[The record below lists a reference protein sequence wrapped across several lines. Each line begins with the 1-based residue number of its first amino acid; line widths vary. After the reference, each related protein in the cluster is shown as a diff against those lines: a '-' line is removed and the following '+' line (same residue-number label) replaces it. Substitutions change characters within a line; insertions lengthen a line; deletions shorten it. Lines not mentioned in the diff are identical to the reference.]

1 MFDYAP
7 APEAKLASFQKS
19 YGHFIGGKFTK
30 PANLYPTINPAT
42 EEVLAQISHGTAK
55 DVDLAVKAAR
65 SSYEKVWSKLSG
77 AERGKYLYRIAR
89 IMQERARELAVAETL
104 NNGKPIKETRDFDVP
119 TAVSWFFYYA
129 GWADKLDHAGLGPNP
144 QALGVAAQVVPWNFP
159 LMMLAWK
166 IAPAL
171 AAGNTIVLKPSET
184 TPLSALLFAEICQQ
198 AELPEG
204 VVNIVTGFGDTGAAL
219 VGHTDVNKVAFTGS
233 TEVGKIIAKQVAG
246 SNKKVTIELGGK
258 AANIVVD
265 DAPID
270 QAIEGV
276 INGIFF
282 NQGHA
287 LLAGIA
293 FLIEGAIMD
302 WGALLMIERAVFS
315 MEQAALGYI
324 AFSIT
329 MVIGRLSGDF
339 VVPRIGRRAI
349 LLGGGTLV
357 VLGLIAITTLP
368 SPALNLIG
376 FAVVGLGAANLV
388 PVVFAAAGQQS
399 DMDPNMAVASV
410 TFVGYAG
417 ILLGPAIIGFGAQY
431 TSLPLAMA
439 SLALLGAVYLISP
452 VHKGNS

>member
-1 MFDYAP
+1 MTTDGSLRSAANATRIAFIANGLAFASWAPIIPFAKANTGVDEAALGLLLLCLGIGSVISMPITGWLCARHGTRPMILISAMIMACALPFLAYLVTYWALAITLLIFGASIGTLDVAMNIHAAEVEKRSERALMSGFHGMFSVGAICGAGFVTLMISYGVAP
-7 APEAKLASFQKS
+7 LIATLCVTGSVIIAILWVQSHYLITKSDAPEPFRPPS
-19 YGHFIGGKFTK
+19 GI
-30 PANLYPTINPAT
+30 
-42 EEVLAQISHGTAK
+42 
-55 DVDLAVKAAR
+55 VK
-65 SSYEKVWSKLSG
+65 WL
-77 AERGKYLYRIAR
+77 
-89 IMQERARELAVAETL
+89 
-104 NNGKPIKETRDFDVP
+104 
-119 TAVSWFFYYA
+119 
-129 GWADKLDHAGLGPNP
+129 
-144 QALGVAAQVVPWNFP
+144 
-159 LMMLAWK
+159 
-166 IAPAL
+166 
-171 AAGNTIVLKPSET
+171 
-184 TPLSALLFAEICQQ
+184 
-198 AELPEG
+198 
-204 VVNIVTGFGDTGAAL
+204 
-219 VGHTDVNKVAFTGS
+219 
-233 TEVGKIIAKQVAG
+233 
-246 SNKKVTIELGGK
+246 
-258 AANIVVD
+258 
-265 DAPID
+265 
-270 QAIEGV
+270 
-276 INGIFF
+276 
-282 NQGHA
+282 A

-329 MVIGRLSGDF
+329 MVIGRLSGDY

-368 SPALNLIG
+368 SPTLNLIG
-376 FAVVGLGAANLV
+376 FAVIGLGAANLV
-388 PVVFAAAGQQS
+388 PVVFSAAGQQS

>member
-1 MFDYAP
+1 MTRDGTLRPAANATRIAFIANGLAFASWAPIIPFAKANTGVDEAALGLLLLCLGIGSVISMPITGWLCARHGTRPMILISAMIMACALPFLAYLVTYWALAITLLIFGAAIGTLDVAMNIHAAEVEKRSGRALMSGFHGMFSVGAICGAGFVTLLISYGVAP
-7 APEAKLASFQKS
+7 LIAILCVTGSVIIAILWVQSHYLITKSDAPEPFRPPS
-19 YGHFIGGKFTK
+19 GI
-30 PANLYPTINPAT
+30 
-42 EEVLAQISHGTAK
+42 
-55 DVDLAVKAAR
+55 VK
-65 SSYEKVWSKLSG
+65 WL
-77 AERGKYLYRIAR
+77 
-89 IMQERARELAVAETL
+89 
-104 NNGKPIKETRDFDVP
+104 
-119 TAVSWFFYYA
+119 
-129 GWADKLDHAGLGPNP
+129 
-144 QALGVAAQVVPWNFP
+144 
-159 LMMLAWK
+159 
-166 IAPAL
+166 
-171 AAGNTIVLKPSET
+171 
-184 TPLSALLFAEICQQ
+184 
-198 AELPEG
+198 
-204 VVNIVTGFGDTGAAL
+204 
-219 VGHTDVNKVAFTGS
+219 
-233 TEVGKIIAKQVAG
+233 
-246 SNKKVTIELGGK
+246 
-258 AANIVVD
+258 
-265 DAPID
+265 
-270 QAIEGV
+270 
-276 INGIFF
+276 
-282 NQGHA
+282 A

-329 MVIGRLSGDF
+329 MVIGRLSGDY

-368 SPALNLIG
+368 SPALNLTG
-376 FAVVGLGAANLV
+376 FAVIGIGAANLV
-388 PVVFAAAGQQS
+388 PVVFSAAGQQS

>member
-1 MFDYAP
+1 MTTDGSLRSAANATRIAFIANGLAFASWAPIIPFAKANTGVDEAALGLLLLCLGIGSVISMPITGWLCARHGTRPMILISALIMACALPFLAYLVEYWALAITLLIFGAAIGTLDVAMNIHAAEVEKRSERALMSGFHGMFSVGAICGAGFVTLMISYGVAP
-7 APEAKLASFQKS
+7 LIATLCVTGSVIIAILWVQSHYLITKSDAPEPFRPPS
-19 YGHFIGGKFTK
+19 GI
-30 PANLYPTINPAT
+30 
-42 EEVLAQISHGTAK
+42 
-55 DVDLAVKAAR
+55 VK
-65 SSYEKVWSKLSG
+65 WL
-77 AERGKYLYRIAR
+77 
-89 IMQERARELAVAETL
+89 
-104 NNGKPIKETRDFDVP
+104 
-119 TAVSWFFYYA
+119 
-129 GWADKLDHAGLGPNP
+129 
-144 QALGVAAQVVPWNFP
+144 
-159 LMMLAWK
+159 
-166 IAPAL
+166 
-171 AAGNTIVLKPSET
+171 
-184 TPLSALLFAEICQQ
+184 
-198 AELPEG
+198 
-204 VVNIVTGFGDTGAAL
+204 
-219 VGHTDVNKVAFTGS
+219 
-233 TEVGKIIAKQVAG
+233 
-246 SNKKVTIELGGK
+246 
-258 AANIVVD
+258 
-265 DAPID
+265 
-270 QAIEGV
+270 
-276 INGIFF
+276 
-282 NQGHA
+282 A

-329 MVIGRLSGDF
+329 MVIGRLSGDY

-368 SPALNLIG
+368 SPTLNLSG
-376 FAVVGLGAANLV
+376 FAVIGLGAANLV
-388 PVVFAAAGQQS
+388 PVVFSAAGQQS

>member
-1 MFDYAP
+1 MTTDASLRSAANATRIAFIANGLAFASWAPIIPFAKANTGVDEAALGLLLLCLGIGSVISMPITGWLCARHGTRPMILISAIIMACALPFLAYLVEYWALAVTLLVFGASIGTLDVAMNIHAAEVEKRSGRALMSGFHGMFSVGAICGAGFVTLMISYGVAP
-7 APEAKLASFQKS
+7 LIATLCVTSSVIIAILWVQSHYLITKSDAPEPFRPPS
-19 YGHFIGGKFTK
+19 GI
-30 PANLYPTINPAT
+30 
-42 EEVLAQISHGTAK
+42 
-55 DVDLAVKAAR
+55 VK
-65 SSYEKVWSKLSG
+65 WL
-77 AERGKYLYRIAR
+77 
-89 IMQERARELAVAETL
+89 
-104 NNGKPIKETRDFDVP
+104 
-119 TAVSWFFYYA
+119 
-129 GWADKLDHAGLGPNP
+129 
-144 QALGVAAQVVPWNFP
+144 
-159 LMMLAWK
+159 
-166 IAPAL
+166 
-171 AAGNTIVLKPSET
+171 
-184 TPLSALLFAEICQQ
+184 
-198 AELPEG
+198 
-204 VVNIVTGFGDTGAAL
+204 
-219 VGHTDVNKVAFTGS
+219 
-233 TEVGKIIAKQVAG
+233 
-246 SNKKVTIELGGK
+246 
-258 AANIVVD
+258 
-265 DAPID
+265 
-270 QAIEGV
+270 
-276 INGIFF
+276 
-282 NQGHA
+282 A

-329 MVIGRLSGDF
+329 MVIGRLSGDY

-376 FAVVGLGAANLV
+376 FAVIGLGAANLV
-388 PVVFAAAGQQS
+388 PVVFSAAGQQS

-417 ILLGPAIIGFGAQY
+417 ILLGPAIIGFWAQY

>member
-1 MFDYAP
+1 MTTNGSLRSAANATRVAFIANGLAFASWAPIIPFAKANTGVDEAALGLLLLCLGIGSVISMPITGWLCARHGTRPMILISALIMACALPFLAYLVTYWALAITLLIFGAAIGTLDVAMNIHAAEVEKRSGRALMSGFHGMFSVGAICGAGFVTLLISYGVAP
-7 APEAKLASFQKS
+7 LIATLCVTGSVIIAILWVQSHYLITKSDAPEPFRPPS
-19 YGHFIGGKFTK
+19 GI
-30 PANLYPTINPAT
+30 
-42 EEVLAQISHGTAK
+42 
-55 DVDLAVKAAR
+55 VK
-65 SSYEKVWSKLSG
+65 WL
-77 AERGKYLYRIAR
+77 
-89 IMQERARELAVAETL
+89 
-104 NNGKPIKETRDFDVP
+104 
-119 TAVSWFFYYA
+119 
-129 GWADKLDHAGLGPNP
+129 
-144 QALGVAAQVVPWNFP
+144 
-159 LMMLAWK
+159 
-166 IAPAL
+166 
-171 AAGNTIVLKPSET
+171 
-184 TPLSALLFAEICQQ
+184 
-198 AELPEG
+198 
-204 VVNIVTGFGDTGAAL
+204 
-219 VGHTDVNKVAFTGS
+219 
-233 TEVGKIIAKQVAG
+233 
-246 SNKKVTIELGGK
+246 
-258 AANIVVD
+258 
-265 DAPID
+265 
-270 QAIEGV
+270 
-276 INGIFF
+276 
-282 NQGHA
+282 A

-329 MVIGRLSGDF
+329 MVIGRLSGDY

-376 FAVVGLGAANLV
+376 FAVIGLGAANLV
-388 PVVFAAAGQQS
+388 PVVFSAAGQQS

>member
-1 MFDYAP
+1 MTTDGSFRSAANATRIAFIANGLAFASWAPIIPFAKANTGVDEAALGLLLLCLGIGSVISMPITGWLCARHGTRPMILISALIMACALPFLAYLVEYWALAITLLIFGAAIGTLDVAMNIHAAEVEKRSERALMSGFHGMFSVGAICGAGFVTLMISYGVAP
-7 APEAKLASFQKS
+7 LIATLCVTGSVIIAILWVQSHYLITNSDAPEPFRPPS
-19 YGHFIGGKFTK
+19 GI
-30 PANLYPTINPAT
+30 
-42 EEVLAQISHGTAK
+42 
-55 DVDLAVKAAR
+55 VK
-65 SSYEKVWSKLSG
+65 WL
-77 AERGKYLYRIAR
+77 
-89 IMQERARELAVAETL
+89 
-104 NNGKPIKETRDFDVP
+104 
-119 TAVSWFFYYA
+119 
-129 GWADKLDHAGLGPNP
+129 
-144 QALGVAAQVVPWNFP
+144 
-159 LMMLAWK
+159 
-166 IAPAL
+166 
-171 AAGNTIVLKPSET
+171 
-184 TPLSALLFAEICQQ
+184 
-198 AELPEG
+198 
-204 VVNIVTGFGDTGAAL
+204 
-219 VGHTDVNKVAFTGS
+219 
-233 TEVGKIIAKQVAG
+233 
-246 SNKKVTIELGGK
+246 
-258 AANIVVD
+258 
-265 DAPID
+265 
-270 QAIEGV
+270 
-276 INGIFF
+276 
-282 NQGHA
+282 A

-329 MVIGRLSGDF
+329 MVIGRLSGDY

-376 FAVVGLGAANLV
+376 FAVIGLGAANLV
-388 PVVFAAAGQQS
+388 PVVFSAAGQQS

>member
-1 MFDYAP
+1 MKTDRSLRSAANATRIAFIANGLAFASWAPIIPFAKANTGVDEAALGLLLLCLGIGSVISMPITGWLCARHGTRPMILISAMIMACALPFLAYLAEYWALAITLLIFGASIGTLDVAMNIHAAEVEKRSGRALMSGFHGMFSVGAICGAGFVTLLISYGVAP
-7 APEAKLASFQKS
+7 LIATLCVTGSVIVAILWVQSHYLITKSDAPEPFRPPS
-19 YGHFIGGKFTK
+19 GI
-30 PANLYPTINPAT
+30 
-42 EEVLAQISHGTAK
+42 
-55 DVDLAVKAAR
+55 VK
-65 SSYEKVWSKLSG
+65 WL
-77 AERGKYLYRIAR
+77 
-89 IMQERARELAVAETL
+89 
-104 NNGKPIKETRDFDVP
+104 
-119 TAVSWFFYYA
+119 
-129 GWADKLDHAGLGPNP
+129 
-144 QALGVAAQVVPWNFP
+144 
-159 LMMLAWK
+159 
-166 IAPAL
+166 
-171 AAGNTIVLKPSET
+171 
-184 TPLSALLFAEICQQ
+184 
-198 AELPEG
+198 
-204 VVNIVTGFGDTGAAL
+204 
-219 VGHTDVNKVAFTGS
+219 
-233 TEVGKIIAKQVAG
+233 
-246 SNKKVTIELGGK
+246 
-258 AANIVVD
+258 
-265 DAPID
+265 
-270 QAIEGV
+270 
-276 INGIFF
+276 
-282 NQGHA
+282 A

-376 FAVVGLGAANLV
+376 FAVIGLGAANLV
-388 PVVFAAAGQQS
+388 PVVFSAAGQQS

-439 SLALLGAVYLISP
+439 SLVLLGAVYLISP
-452 VHKGNS
+452 VHKGTS

>member
-1 MFDYAP
+1 MTTDGSLRSAANATRIAFIANGLAFASWAPIIPFAKANTGVDEAALGLLLLCLGIGSVISMPITGWLCARHGTRPMILISALIMACALPFLAYLVEYWALAITLLVFGSAIGTLDVAMNIHAAEVEKRSECALMSGFHGMFSVGAICGAGFVTLMISYGVAP
-7 APEAKLASFQKS
+7 LIATLCVTGSVIIAILWVQSHYLITKSDAPEPFRPPS
-19 YGHFIGGKFTK
+19 GI
-30 PANLYPTINPAT
+30 
-42 EEVLAQISHGTAK
+42 
-55 DVDLAVKAAR
+55 VK
-65 SSYEKVWSKLSG
+65 WL
-77 AERGKYLYRIAR
+77 
-89 IMQERARELAVAETL
+89 
-104 NNGKPIKETRDFDVP
+104 
-119 TAVSWFFYYA
+119 
-129 GWADKLDHAGLGPNP
+129 
-144 QALGVAAQVVPWNFP
+144 
-159 LMMLAWK
+159 
-166 IAPAL
+166 
-171 AAGNTIVLKPSET
+171 
-184 TPLSALLFAEICQQ
+184 
-198 AELPEG
+198 
-204 VVNIVTGFGDTGAAL
+204 
-219 VGHTDVNKVAFTGS
+219 
-233 TEVGKIIAKQVAG
+233 
-246 SNKKVTIELGGK
+246 
-258 AANIVVD
+258 
-265 DAPID
+265 
-270 QAIEGV
+270 
-276 INGIFF
+276 
-282 NQGHA
+282 A

-329 MVIGRLSGDF
+329 MVIGRLSGDY
-339 VVPRIGRRAI
+339 VVPRIGRRAT

-388 PVVFAAAGQQS
+388 PVVFSAAGQQS

>member
-1 MFDYAP
+1 MTTDGSLRSAANATRIAFIANGLAFASWAPIIPFAKANTGVDEAALGLLLLCLGIGSVISMPITGWLCARHGTRPMILISALIMACALPFLTYLAEYWALAITLLIFGAAIGTLDVAMNIHAAEVEKRSERALMSGFHGMFSVGAICGAGFVTLMISYGVAP
-7 APEAKLASFQKS
+7 LIATLCVTGSVIIAILWVQSHYLITKSDAPEPFRPPS
-19 YGHFIGGKFTK
+19 GI
-30 PANLYPTINPAT
+30 
-42 EEVLAQISHGTAK
+42 
-55 DVDLAVKAAR
+55 VK
-65 SSYEKVWSKLSG
+65 WL
-77 AERGKYLYRIAR
+77 
-89 IMQERARELAVAETL
+89 
-104 NNGKPIKETRDFDVP
+104 
-119 TAVSWFFYYA
+119 
-129 GWADKLDHAGLGPNP
+129 
-144 QALGVAAQVVPWNFP
+144 
-159 LMMLAWK
+159 
-166 IAPAL
+166 
-171 AAGNTIVLKPSET
+171 
-184 TPLSALLFAEICQQ
+184 
-198 AELPEG
+198 
-204 VVNIVTGFGDTGAAL
+204 
-219 VGHTDVNKVAFTGS
+219 
-233 TEVGKIIAKQVAG
+233 
-246 SNKKVTIELGGK
+246 
-258 AANIVVD
+258 
-265 DAPID
+265 
-270 QAIEGV
+270 
-276 INGIFF
+276 
-282 NQGHA
+282 A

-329 MVIGRLSGDF
+329 MVIGRLSGDY

-368 SPALNLIG
+368 SPTLNLIG
-376 FAVVGLGAANLV
+376 FAVIGLGAANLV
-388 PVVFAAAGQQS
+388 PVVFSAAGQQS

>member
-1 MFDYAP
+1 MTTDGSLRSAANATRIAFIANGLAFASWAPIIPFAKANTGVDEAALGLLLLCLGIGSVISMPITGWLCARHGTRPMILISALIMACALPFLAYLVEYWALAITLLIFGAAIGTLDVAMNIQAAEVERRSERALMSGFHGMFSVGAICGAGFVTLMISYGVAP
-7 APEAKLASFQKS
+7 LIATLCVTGSVIIAILWAQSHYLITKSDAPEPFRPPS
-19 YGHFIGGKFTK
+19 GI
-30 PANLYPTINPAT
+30 
-42 EEVLAQISHGTAK
+42 
-55 DVDLAVKAAR
+55 VK
-65 SSYEKVWSKLSG
+65 WL
-77 AERGKYLYRIAR
+77 
-89 IMQERARELAVAETL
+89 
-104 NNGKPIKETRDFDVP
+104 
-119 TAVSWFFYYA
+119 
-129 GWADKLDHAGLGPNP
+129 
-144 QALGVAAQVVPWNFP
+144 
-159 LMMLAWK
+159 
-166 IAPAL
+166 
-171 AAGNTIVLKPSET
+171 
-184 TPLSALLFAEICQQ
+184 
-198 AELPEG
+198 
-204 VVNIVTGFGDTGAAL
+204 
-219 VGHTDVNKVAFTGS
+219 
-233 TEVGKIIAKQVAG
+233 
-246 SNKKVTIELGGK
+246 
-258 AANIVVD
+258 
-265 DAPID
+265 
-270 QAIEGV
+270 
-276 INGIFF
+276 
-282 NQGHA
+282 A

-329 MVIGRLSGDF
+329 MVIGRLSGDYI
-339 VVPRIGRRAI
+339 VPRIGRRAI

-376 FAVVGLGAANLV
+376 FAVIGLGAANLV
-388 PVVFAAAGQQS
+388 PVVFSAAGQQS

>member
-1 MFDYAP
+1 MTTDASLRSAANATRIAFIANGLAFASWAPIIPFAKANTGVDEAALGLLLLCLGIGSVISMPITGWLCARHGTRPMILISAIIMGCALPFLAYLVEYWALAVTLLVFGASIGTLDVAMNIHAAEVEKRSGRALMSGFHGMFSVGAICGAGFVTLMISYGVAP
-7 APEAKLASFQKS
+7 LIATLCVTGSVIIAILWVQSHYLITKSDAPEPFRPPS
-19 YGHFIGGKFTK
+19 GI
-30 PANLYPTINPAT
+30 
-42 EEVLAQISHGTAK
+42 
-55 DVDLAVKAAR
+55 VK
-65 SSYEKVWSKLSG
+65 WL
-77 AERGKYLYRIAR
+77 
-89 IMQERARELAVAETL
+89 
-104 NNGKPIKETRDFDVP
+104 
-119 TAVSWFFYYA
+119 
-129 GWADKLDHAGLGPNP
+129 
-144 QALGVAAQVVPWNFP
+144 
-159 LMMLAWK
+159 
-166 IAPAL
+166 
-171 AAGNTIVLKPSET
+171 
-184 TPLSALLFAEICQQ
+184 
-198 AELPEG
+198 
-204 VVNIVTGFGDTGAAL
+204 
-219 VGHTDVNKVAFTGS
+219 
-233 TEVGKIIAKQVAG
+233 
-246 SNKKVTIELGGK
+246 
-258 AANIVVD
+258 
-265 DAPID
+265 
-270 QAIEGV
+270 
-276 INGIFF
+276 
-282 NQGHA
+282 A

-329 MVIGRLSGDF
+329 MVIGRLSGDY

-368 SPALNLIG
+368 SPTLNLIG
-376 FAVVGLGAANLV
+376 FAVIGLGAANLV
-388 PVVFAAAGQQS
+388 PVVFSAAGQQS

>member
-1 MFDYAP
+1 MTTDGSLRSAANATRIAFIANGLAFASWAPIIPFAKANTGVDEAALGLLLLCLGIGSVISMPIAGWLCARHGTRPMILISALIMACALPFLAYLVEYWALAITLLIFGAAIGTLDVAMNIHAAEVEKRSECALMSGFHGMFSVGAICGAGFVTLMISYGVAP
-7 APEAKLASFQKS
+7 LIATLCVTGSVIIAILWVQSHYLITNSDAPEPFRPPS
-19 YGHFIGGKFTK
+19 GI
-30 PANLYPTINPAT
+30 
-42 EEVLAQISHGTAK
+42 
-55 DVDLAVKAAR
+55 VK
-65 SSYEKVWSKLSG
+65 WL
-77 AERGKYLYRIAR
+77 
-89 IMQERARELAVAETL
+89 
-104 NNGKPIKETRDFDVP
+104 
-119 TAVSWFFYYA
+119 
-129 GWADKLDHAGLGPNP
+129 
-144 QALGVAAQVVPWNFP
+144 
-159 LMMLAWK
+159 
-166 IAPAL
+166 
-171 AAGNTIVLKPSET
+171 
-184 TPLSALLFAEICQQ
+184 
-198 AELPEG
+198 
-204 VVNIVTGFGDTGAAL
+204 
-219 VGHTDVNKVAFTGS
+219 
-233 TEVGKIIAKQVAG
+233 
-246 SNKKVTIELGGK
+246 
-258 AANIVVD
+258 
-265 DAPID
+265 
-270 QAIEGV
+270 
-276 INGIFF
+276 
-282 NQGHA
+282 A

-329 MVIGRLSGDF
+329 MVIGRLSGDY

-376 FAVVGLGAANLV
+376 FAVIGLGAANLV
-388 PVVFAAAGQQS
+388 PVVFSAAGQQS
-399 DMDPNMAVASV
+399 DMDPNMGVASV

>member
-1 MFDYAP
+1 MTTDASLRSAANATRIAFIANGLAFASWAPIIPFAKANTGVDEAALGLLLLCLGIGSVISMPITGWLCARHGTRPMILISAIIMACTLPFLAYLVEYWALAVTLLVFGASIGTLDVAMNIHAAEVEKRSGRALMSGFHGMFSVGAICGAGFVTLMISYGVAP
-7 APEAKLASFQKS
+7 LIATLCVTGSVIIAILWVQSHYLITKSDAPEPFRPPS
-19 YGHFIGGKFTK
+19 GI
-30 PANLYPTINPAT
+30 
-42 EEVLAQISHGTAK
+42 
-55 DVDLAVKAAR
+55 VK
-65 SSYEKVWSKLSG
+65 WL
-77 AERGKYLYRIAR
+77 
-89 IMQERARELAVAETL
+89 
-104 NNGKPIKETRDFDVP
+104 
-119 TAVSWFFYYA
+119 
-129 GWADKLDHAGLGPNP
+129 
-144 QALGVAAQVVPWNFP
+144 
-159 LMMLAWK
+159 
-166 IAPAL
+166 
-171 AAGNTIVLKPSET
+171 
-184 TPLSALLFAEICQQ
+184 
-198 AELPEG
+198 
-204 VVNIVTGFGDTGAAL
+204 
-219 VGHTDVNKVAFTGS
+219 
-233 TEVGKIIAKQVAG
+233 
-246 SNKKVTIELGGK
+246 
-258 AANIVVD
+258 
-265 DAPID
+265 
-270 QAIEGV
+270 
-276 INGIFF
+276 
-282 NQGHA
+282 A

-329 MVIGRLSGDF
+329 MVIGRLSGDY

-376 FAVVGLGAANLV
+376 FAVIGLGAANLV
-388 PVVFAAAGQQS
+388 PVVFSAAGQQS

-417 ILLGPAIIGFGAQY
+417 ILLGPAIIGFEAQY